1 MSVSKKD
8 VTFNELPTNE
18 LSIWQLTLLCNCY
31 FRVTALSSRVIGLI
45 LQRQLS
51 NLTAGVRKNSAFN
64 NWPLFSSWWM
74 GSKSAIQRNS
84 WVTQQGTCISL

>member
-31 FRVTALSSRVIGLI
+31 FRVTALSSRVIGLV

-51 NLTAGVRKNSAFN
+51 NLTAGVKKNSAFN
-64 NWPLFSSWWM
+64 NWPLFTSRC
-74 GSKSAIQRNS
+74 GLGKQICNSKKFMSH
-84 WVTQQGTCISL
+84 TTGDLH